1 MSKIDALT
9 KTLYGRDTEKVAVI
23 HSAFDEKP
31 TTVAFVEVA
40 KELSD
45 EEKCEIAFKKTNTI
59 EKAWWVNEDV
69 TKMFGGDA
77 CRSTSTGDFVLVGNK
92 KFKCAAIGWVIE
104 KGDFTGWE
112 LV

>member
-1 MSKIDALT
+1 MNEALIKEYA
-9 KTLYGRDTEKVAVI
+9 KTFTEKVAVI

-45 EEKCEIAFKKTNTI
+45 EEKCEVAFKKTNTI
-59 EKAWWVNEDV
+59 EKAWWENEGV
-69 TKMFGGDA
+69 TYVGPEKT
-77 CRSTSTGDFVLVGNK
+77 CRSTSTGDFVLVGNRK
-92 KFKCAAIGWVIE
+92 YKCAFV
-104 KGDFTGWE
+104 GWE

>member
-1 MSKIDALT
+1 MNEALIKEYA
-9 KTLYGRDTEKVAVI
+9 KTFTEKVAVI

-59 EKAWWVNEDV
+59 EKAWWENEGV
-69 TKMFGGDA
+69 TYVGPEKT
-77 CRSTSTGDFVLVGNK
+77 CRSTSTGDYVLIGTK
-92 KFKCAAIGWVIE
+92 KYKCAFI
-104 KGDFTGWE
+104 GWE
-112 LV
+112 LVC

>member
-1 MSKIDALT
+1 MNEALMKEYA
-9 KTLYGRDTEKVAVI
+9 KTFTEKVAVI

-59 EKAWWVNEDV
+59 EKAWWENEGV
-69 TKMFGGDA
+69 TYVGPEKT
-77 CRSTSTGDFVLVGNK
+77 CRSTSTGDYVLIGTK
-92 KFKCAAIGWVIE
+92 KYKCAFV
-104 KGDFTGWE
+104 GWE
-112 LV
+112 LVC

>member
-1 MSKIDALT
+1 MKEALI
-9 KTLYGRDTEKVAVI
+9 KEYAKMFTEKVAVI

-45 EEKCEIAFKKTNTI
+45 EEKCEVAFMKTNSI
-59 EKAWWVNEDV
+59 NNAWWTNEGVEYVNDKP
-69 TKMFGGDA
+69 T
-77 CRSTSTGDFVLVGNK
+77 CRSTSSGDHVLVGNK
-92 KFKCAAIGWVIE
+92 KYKCAAV
-104 KGDFTGWE
+104 GWE

>member
-1 MSKIDALT
+1 MNEALIKEYA
-9 KTLYGRDTEKVAVI
+9 KTFTEKVAVI

-45 EEKCEIAFKKTNTI
+45 TEKCEVAFKKTNTI
-59 EKAWWVNEDV
+59 EEVWWKNEGV
-69 TKMFGGDA
+69 TYMGPEKT
-77 CRSTSTGDFVLVGNK
+77 CRSTSTGDFVLVGNRK
-92 KFKCAAIGWVIE
+92 YKCAFV
-104 KGDFTGWE
+104 GWE

>member
-1 MSKIDALT
+1 MNEALMKEYA
-9 KTLYGRDTEKVAVI
+9 KTFTEKVTVI

-59 EKAWWVNEDV
+59 EKAWWENEGV
-69 TKMFGGDA
+69 TYVGPEKT
-77 CRSTSTGDFVLVGNK
+77 CRSTSTGDFVLVGNRK
-92 KFKCAAIGWVIE
+92 YKCAFV
-104 KGDFTGWE
+104 GWE

>member
-1 MSKIDALT
+1 MNEALIKEYA
-9 KTLYGRDTEKVAVI
+9 KTFTEKVAVI

-59 EKAWWVNEDV
+59 EKAWWENEGV
-69 TKMFGGDA
+69 TYVGPEKT
-77 CRSTSTGDFVLVGNK
+77 CRSTSTGDFVLVGNRK
-92 KFKCAAIGWVIE
+92 YKCAFV
-104 KGDFTGWE
+104 GWE

>member
-1 MSKIDALT
+1 MNEALIKEYA
-9 KTLYGRDTEKVAVI
+9 KTFTEKVVVI

-45 EEKCEIAFKKTNTI
+45 EEKCEVAFKKTNTI
-59 EKAWWVNEDV
+59 DKAWWENEGV

-77 CRSTSTGDFVLVGNK
+77 CRSTSTGDMVLIGTK
-92 KFKCAAIGWVIE
+92 KYKCAFV
-104 KGDFTGWE
+104 GWE

>member
-1 MSKIDALT
+1 MKEALMKEYT
-9 KTLYGRDTEKVAVI
+9 KMFTEEVAVI

-59 EKAWWVNEDV
+59 EKAWWENEGV
-69 TKMFGGDA
+69 TYVGPEKT
-77 CRSTSTGDFVLVGNK
+77 CRSTSTGDYVLIGTK
-92 KFKCAAIGWVIE
+92 KYKCAFV
-104 KGDFTGWE
+104 GWE
-112 LV
+112 LVC

>member
-1 MSKIDALT
+1 MKEALMKEYT
-9 KTLYGRDTEKVAVI
+9 KMFTEKVAVI

-59 EKAWWVNEDV
+59 EEVWWKNEGV
-69 TKMFGGDA
+69 TYMGPEKTY
-77 CRSTSTGDFVLVGNK
+77 RSTSTGDFVLVGNRK
-92 KFKCAAIGWVIE
+92 YKCAFV
-104 KGDFTGWE
+104 GWE
-112 LV
+112 LI